1 VSPPCLSLRG
11 LTVTLGDRHVLRD
24 LSVDLPLR
32 GTSFIVGPSGSGK
45 STLCRAAVGLL
56 RPTSGSIEYFPASGP
71 SLRVERASEAALTE
85 LRRAVP
91 YVIQASALLDWLTL
105 RENVA
110 LAARARH
117 PSKAHASAETARSL
131 ERVGLTRWADRRPP
145 EISPGL
151 RKRAAIARALVLA
164 PTAIILDEP
173 TTGLDRVAADQVIET
188 LLELDGQST
197 GVLAVSHDDR
207 ALRAVATHVIEVRE
221 GRITYVG
228 ALGDYEPAPGA
239 PSHG

>member
-1 VSPPCLSLRG
+1 MSPPCLSLRG
-11 LTVTLGDRHVLRD
+11 INVALGGRAILKD
-24 LSVDLPLR
+24 LSVDLPLH
-32 GTSFIVGPSGSGK
+32 GMSFIVGPSGSGK
-45 STLCRAAVGLL
+45 STLCRVAVGLI
-56 RPTSGSIEYFPASGP
+56 RPASGSIEYVPASGP
-71 SLRVERASEAALTE
+71 SLRVERASEAALSE

-105 RENVA
+105 RENIA
-110 LAARARH
+110 LAARTRH
-117 PSKAHASAETARSL
+117 PSKAHASAEVAQAL

-145 EISPGL
+145 EVSPGL

-188 LLELDGQST
+188 LLQLRAQST
-197 GVLAVSHDDR
+197 GVLAVSHDAR
-207 ALRAVATHVIEVRE
+207 TLEAVAEHVIEVRE
-221 GRITYVG
+221 GHITYVG
-228 ALGDYEPAPGA
+228 ALDDFEPTPGA